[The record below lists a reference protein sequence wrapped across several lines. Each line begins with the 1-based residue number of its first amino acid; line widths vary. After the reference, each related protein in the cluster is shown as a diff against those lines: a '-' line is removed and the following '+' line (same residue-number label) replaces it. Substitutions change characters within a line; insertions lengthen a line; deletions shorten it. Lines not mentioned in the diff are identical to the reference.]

1 MIIATALNLLHFRE
15 KNRQVP
21 ATYVDL
27 AIRDSAGGK
36 QVLDGLA
43 AAQPSVVTPMRC
55 GSCAM
60 KMRIARALT
69 KPTMTLRGM
78 NLISLA
84 AGDVDRQR
92 AREGLTGSIH

>member
-1 MIIATALNLLHFRE
+1 MGTMIIATALNLLHFRE

-43 AAQPSVVTPMRC
+43 AAHPTVTQ
-55 GSCAM
+55 S
-60 KMRIARALT
+60 
-69 KPTMTLRGM
+69 
-78 NLISLA
+78 
-84 AGDVDRQR
+84 
-92 AREGLTGSIH
+92 